1 MPPRFL
7 ADENFNAK
15 IIAGVLRREPS
26 IDFQTANAAG
36 ILGLPDEEV
45 LATAAREG
53 RLLVC
58 CGRSTRC
65 RRRANSGS
73 ETWLKDPQT
82 GIESWKFTGNRHDR
96 ETMPGHFHRFIAG
109 SESAGLI
116 IVSQNLAIREAIEE
130 IVLVW
135 AASVAEEWRG
145 GIIFLP
151 I

>member
-53 RLLVC
+53 RLLV
-58 CGRSTRC
+58 S
-65 RRRANSGS
+65 
-73 ETWLKDPQT
+73 
-82 GIESWKFTGNRHDR
+82 HDR